1 MAFCTKCG
9 AQMSDEMNFCPE
21 CGTQVDKNARAEQA
35 NKQEKEKLNKEQFD
49 NFVENVKE
57 KLKEINDTKDTTI
70 DYEEADITNNKF
82 MAYLCYLSIFA
93 IIPFLTAKD
102 TSPFVKFHLNQG
114 AILIG
119 AEIILLLLNL
129 IIAPILFLA
138 AIIVGLLDLFIFIL
152 AILGII
158 NVYNGKAK
166 ELPFLGSI
174 TLIK

>member
-1 MAFCTKCG
+1 
-9 AQMSDEMNFCPE
+9 
-21 CGTQVDKNARAEQA
+21 
-35 NKQEKEKLNKEQFD
+35 
-49 NFVENVKE
+49 
-57 KLKEINDTKDTTI
+57 
-70 DYEEADITNNKF
+70 
-82 MAYLCYLSIFA
+82 
-93 IIPFLTAKD
+93 
-102 TSPFVKFHLNQG
+102 
-114 AILIG
+114 
-119 AEIILLLLNL
+119 LNL